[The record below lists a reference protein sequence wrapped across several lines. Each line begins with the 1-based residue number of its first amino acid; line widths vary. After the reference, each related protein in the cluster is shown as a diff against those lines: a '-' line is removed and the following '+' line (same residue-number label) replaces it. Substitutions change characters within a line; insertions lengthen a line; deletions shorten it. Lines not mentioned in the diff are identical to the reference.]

1 MPIRNHFPIFH
12 KLKQAAYTYVWTDKC
27 ERLLPKHYKER
38 CLNFMMKDPEAVHWI
53 PDPRKYEYN
62 KDGLL
67 QKVQNHPILVKY
79 PVQCNQGL
87 WGGEGVVQC
96 FTKPITGR
104 RNRDDNMCRMPK
116 FYAPVLTERKL
127 YSEILDK
134 WFEIPCTNRAMD
146 LIDDAFGLDY
156 YVLQTHERHLNSKL
170 AMDLRRKMLIT
181 LATESQRTNLTL
193 VRQKILKRYEKFMIP
208 LEEAEWV
215 GLSIREALEKAE
227 QEEESR
233 RDTTPLKY
241 LLADKY
247 RQEYKEFK
255 LQGPKPMEKKLT
267 PSISLKDFGRAVK
280 DYIK

>member
-156 YVLQTHERHLNSKL
+156 YVLQ
-170 AMDLRRKMLIT
+170 
-181 LATESQRTNLTL
+181 
-193 VRQKILKRYEKFMIP
+193 